1 MVAAS
6 GWRTSAS
13 VFEKGAPY
21 IKECRNSFCYHPK
34 KYRNHYGENRSSGS
48 VRESDDAVT
57 AHVVFSSIG
66 LRIFAKEEKE

>member
-6 GWRTSAS
+6 GWLTDAS
-13 VFEKGAPY
+13 FFKEGEQY
-21 IKECRNSFCYHPK
+21 IKDCCSSFCYHQK
-34 KYRNHYGENRSSGS
+34 RYRNHYSENRSSGL

-66 LRIFAKEEKE
+66 LRIFANEEKE